1 VPVAEQQELGNYFM
15 KGAKENL
22 DEHGRKHQVCVKT
35 KFLENIVKLS

>member
-1 VPVAEQQELGNYFM
+1 VPVAEQQELSNYLM

-22 DEHGRKHQVCVKT
+22 DENEGKVCVNT